1 MMGIGVLSGID
12 HVIMDVTLALVPL
25 VLFFI
30 AFQVLYLK
38 LPTSYILNLL
48 TGVIFTFIG
57 MVLFLQGVH
66 VAFLPAGQ
74 QIGAFLGSM
83 EARWVL
89 IPFGFLVGFL
99 ATYAEPAVR
108 ILCNQ
113 VDESSSGFI
122 RGSLLML
129 VLSAG
134 VAGFV
139 ALGMA
144 RLVYN
149 IPFLPV
155 MMIGYFCAIL
165 LLPFAEKDFIAIAF
179 DSGGVATGPMAVTFL
194 MALSVGASA
203 VIEGRNP
210 VTDGFGLIAFIALAP
225 ILAVLLLSVVFR
237 MKRVKS
243 NAV

>member
-1 MMGIGVLSGID
+1 MMESGIFRGID
-12 HVIMDVTLALVPL
+12 HLIVDVSLALIPL
-25 VLFFI
+25 VIFFS
-30 AFQVLYLK
+30 AFQFFYLK
-38 LPTSYILNLL
+38 YPAGYVMNLL
-48 TGVIFTFIG
+48 KGVILTFAG
-57 MVLFLQGVH
+57 MVLFLQGIH
-66 VAFLPAGQ
+66 IAFLPAGQ
-74 QIGAFLGSM
+74 EIGAFFGSL
-83 EARWVL
+83 ESLWII

-99 ATYAEPAVR
+99 ATFAEPAVR
-108 ILCNQ
+108 ILCHQ
-113 VDESSSGFI
+113 VEESSSGFI
-122 RGSLLML
+122 SESLLL
-129 VLSAG
+129 IVLSAG

-155 MMIGYFCAIL
+155 MIIGYLCALL
-165 LLPFAEKDFIAIAF
+165 LLPFADRDFIAIAF

-225 ILAVLLLSVVFR
+225 ILSVLLLSVVFR
-237 MKRVKS
+237 KRRVKT